1 MLVPHRKR
9 ARDEAPRVAPA
20 QRVPIDKLMES
31 LKDDPTLQNAL
42 SSAQWSALDEL
53 HAQYRSGLA
62 RRTFVDSVG
71 EIVGVYKLLGMV
83 KELSTAQLRAPH
95 PATLAR
101 VSSHGSASSGTPGT
115 PGGAEIHR
123 ILRAKGACDTP
134 RGPSE
139 VYRSLRATRCGT
151 PGGAEERGIHGE
163 CDERRQPCVQTAT
176 PELTPELSMLVHAW
190 HCDGGSCH
198 LTKCASLRTHLKRVD
213 AHVDG
218 CAVPTE
224 ECKTCKVWAAM
235 QSLTPHRK
243 ADVAEGPA

>member
-42 SSAQWSALDEL
+42 SPAQWSALDEL

-123 ILRAKGACDTP
+123 IRVSRAGNCPSQPTAGTVQTGLRTGAHTG
-134 RGPSE
+134 GPS
-139 VYRSLRATRCGT
+139 C
-151 PGGAEERGIHGE
+151 
-163 CDERRQPCVQTAT
+163 
-176 PELTPELSMLVHAW
+176 AW
-190 HCDGGSCH
+190 P
-198 LTKCASLRTHLKRVD
+198 R
-213 AHVDG
+213 
-218 CAVPTE
+218 
-224 ECKTCKVWAAM
+224 
-235 QSLTPHRK
+235 
-243 ADVAEGPA
+243 